1 MSIKALKFS
10 LQVESSGNP
19 RGNRVKE
26 STIDQSRL
34 TVMCSDDTRG
44 NITNLLNDIRE
55 GNKAAEDLVFP
66 ILYAELHRQAVHFM
80 RSERPDHTLQPT
92 ALVHEAYLRI
102 FEGEVP
108 EWNSRAAFG
117 FGGSSAK
124 KASPSAAEAFLVPS
138 DLVAWNDN
146 RSSRP
151 CEEPSCNPAHSRV

>member
-1 MSIKALKFS
+1 
-10 LQVESSGNP
+10 
-19 RGNRVKE
+19 
-26 STIDQSRL
+26 
-34 TVMCSDDTRG
+34 MCSDDTRG

-124 KASPSAAEAFLVPS
+124 KPAIGRRGV
-138 DLVAWNDN
+138 
-146 RSSRP
+146 SSTFG
-151 CEEPSCNPAHSRV
+151 SRCVE